1 MLIVAVV
8 GVLNWLLCCLS
19 VCVFDCFMLEF
30 CVSGG
35 FGLCC
40 YGGFGFSGC
49 ALIIGCLGFGFVFV
63 CLFVLVSYFGGVCV

>member
-30 CVSGG
+30 
-35 FGLCC
+35 
-40 YGGFGFSGC
+40 
-49 ALIIGCLGFGFVFV
+49 
-63 CLFVLVSYFGGVCV
+63 VLVVALVCVVTVVLGLAVVL